1 MPYVAKD
8 DIMAFI
14 GSNVTVTAGT
24 PKNVELI
31 LYKDYI
37 NNQLN
42 AADANSITVSLYNSF
57 GQKMYQ
63 YSNPV
68 ISGVTDYLTLG
79 QPASNTQGHIS
90 FDITAAQ
97 SNNLANGKLYAQVT
111 ITYSNYYPSA
121 KTYVL
126 PQLEIGSVA
135 GSSISGPSGG
145 GNVTNPGSTS
155 GNGSGSSPYIK
166 YNVSAINGVYPALK
180 SVTFDS
186 ADPTQVTSIKFYNLD
201 QNNVRNV
208 LLENYLSKRDA
219 GASNIG
225 ATITVVNVNAPN
237 EYAIYE
243 ITGYNR
249 INAEV
254 GGGDDNDNDYTEVL
268 VTYEDNSYSPVN
280 NSYTFEVGQTITYNI
295 DAYGGATGSGVAGTS
310 GTSGIDGIP
319 GAVGTSGTSGA
330 DGTSGLNGIDGTSGT
345 SGISGIDGANG
356 IDGTSGTSG
365 VNGAD
370 GIDGANGI
378 DGTSGTSGVN
388 GTDGADG
395 TSGING
401 ADGTSGVNGADG
413 TSGINGIDGT
423 SGTSG
428 VNGADGTSGINGI
441 DGTSGTS
448 GVNGADGTSGINGI
462 DGTSGTSGIN
472 GIDGTSG
479 TSGITGVDGTSGTS
493 GVDGAPGMGIT
504 FKGAIATSASLPTSG
519 QQIGD
524 AYLSDDTD
532 VLYIWD
538 GSQWVDGG
546 SIQGPAGASGT
557 SGSSGVNGAD
567 GTSGINGIDG
577 TSGTSGS
584 SGVNG
589 EAGAAGT
596 SGTSGIAG
604 AQGAQGAQGADGSSG
619 SSGVNGEAGA
629 AGTSGTSG
637 VNGAQGAQGAD
648 GSSGSSG
655 VNGEAG
661 AAGTSGTS
669 GVNGAQG
676 AQGADGSSGSSGVNG
691 EAGAA
696 GTSGTSGVNGTAGTS
711 GSSGINGEAGAA
723 GTSGTSGV
731 NGTSGTSGA
740 NGIGIPSGGTS
751 GQVLS
756 KVDSNPYNT
765 TWVTPTGGSGSGSNK
780 YLLRLNYDSSEHLIA
795 GTGSHLFV
803 TADGFLTA
811 NAQIT
816 GVNVDTANAIYSIT
830 VQFSESHPPTGIQV
844 MAWQPSTYKYEVHPY
859 RVDAADCKIDSVSA
873 NFTNQGSGQFVPNF
887 FGAFTSTITLDV
899 RQNFIKYGNSAG
911 LGASSRNAHAYLMFI
926 F

>member
-24 PKNVELI
+24 PKTVELI

-42 AADANSITVSLYNSF
+42 SADANSITVSLYNSF

-97 SNNLANGKLYAQVT
+97 SNNLANGTLYAQVT

-135 GSSISGPSGG
+135 GSSISGPSTA
-145 GNVTNPGSTS
+145 GNVTNSGSTS

-208 LLENYLSKRDA
+208 LLENYLSKRDV

-237 EYAIYE
+237 EYVIYE

-310 GTSGIDGIP
+310 GTSGIDGVP
-319 GAVGTSGTSGA
+319 GAVGTSGTSGTDGLNGA
-330 DGTSGLNGIDGTSGT
+330 DGTSGINGIDGT

-356 IDGTSGTSG
+356 VDGTSGTSG

-370 GIDGANGI
+370 GTSGVNGADGTSGTSGINGI
-378 DGTSGTSGVN
+378 DGTSGVN
-388 GTDGADG
+388 GADG
-395 TSGING
+395 TSGINGADG

-423 SGTSG
+423 SGI
-428 VNGADGTSGINGI
+428 NGADGVDGTSGINGI

-448 GVNGADGTSGINGI
+448 GVNGAD
-462 DGTSGTSGIN
+462 GTSGIN

-524 AYLSDDTD
+524 AYLADDTD

-546 SIQGPAGASGT
+546 SIQGPAGVSGT
-557 SGSSGVNGAD
+557 SGTSGVNGAD

-619 SSGVNGEAGA
+619 SSGVNGEAGT

-669 GVNGAQG
+669 GVNGA
-676 AQGADGSSGSSGVNG
+676 
-691 EAGAA
+691 
-696 GTSGTSGVNGTAGTS
+696 AGTS
-711 GSSGINGEAGAA
+711 GSSGINGEAGVA

-740 NGIGIPSGGTS
+740 DGIGIPSGGTS
-751 GQVLS
+751 GQVLA

-795 GTGSHLFV
+795 GTGSHSFV

-811 NAQIT
+811 NAQIA

-911 LGASSRNAHAYLMFI
+911 IGASSRNAHAYLMFI

>member
-637 VNGAQGAQGAD
+637 VNG
-648 GSSGSSG
+648 
-655 VNGEAG
+655 
-661 AAGTSGTS
+661 
-669 GVNGAQG
+669 
-676 AQGADGSSGSSGVNG
+676 
-691 EAGAA
+691 
-696 GTSGTSGVNGTAGTS
+696 TAGTS